1 MHTPH
6 TTIDHQQFTAL
17 LKGLGFGGHHF
28 HRLCLEL
35 DPTQPVD
42 MMDPTQF
49 RYIPARHD
57 FTVFVFMKG
66 DELVALCMR
75 GKDPQYELT
84 RRWAGVPRW
93 WRRCTELADT
103 LYVAPTTTQLCSCAK
118 MDAAAKFAPRSAEY
132 LALMTRVSSVSR
144 AALDEVVGPTT
155 VEACAAAALV
165 GSSPN
170 AAGVGLR
177 LAEVVD
183 STIVVRGAAKRFAPG
198 KPNKLYG
205 QAVLKLI
212 DRLDRLDQLVR
223 LHTGG

>member
-1 MHTPH
+1 MHTPR

-17 LKGLGFGGHHF
+17 LKGL
-28 HRLCLEL
+28 RLGDRRIRCLEL
-35 DPTQPVD
+35 DPTQPVEV
-42 MMDPTQF
+42 MDPTQF
-49 RYIPARHD
+49 KYIPARHD
-57 FTVFVFMKG
+57 FTVFAFTKG
-66 DELVALCMR
+66 DELVALCTR
-75 GKDPQYELT
+75 GKAPQYEFT

-93 WRRCTELADT
+93 WCRCTELADT
-103 LYVAPTTTQLCSCAK
+103 LYVAPTITQLQSCAK
-118 MDAAAKFAPRSAEY
+118 MDAAARFAPRSAEY

-155 VEACAAAALV
+155 VEACAAAVLV

-183 STIVVRGAAKRFAPG
+183 STIVVRGAAERFAPG

-223 LHTGG
+223 IHTGG